1 MIWLLEELSV
11 EYNLVLYKRDKGHR
25 APPELLDVQ
34 QLGKSPVFVTADG
47 RTIIERSAISAYILK
62 TYDTA
67 GKHAAVDWIKDEIL
81 NSYAGA
87 SMGPLTTVELL
98 FDLAARHTPWPLVYL
113 ARVFRKGIQNNFT
126 TAEFKKSM
134 IYLEGELG
142 DNEWFN
148 GKEFGRADIMLNF
161 PLDYVYARYWVDLEE
176 DYPKLAAW
184 RRRVW
189 ERPAWKRG
197 IEKSN
202 GYDLSVF

>member
-11 EYNLVLYKRDKGHR
+11 EYNLVLYERDKGHR

-67 GKHAAVDWIKDEIL
+67 GKHAADDWIKDEIL

-113 ARVFRKGIQNNFT
+113 ARVFRKGIQKNFT

-134 IYLEGELG
+134 TYLEGELG

-161 PLDYVYARYWVDLEE
+161 PLDYVYARNWVDLEK

-197 IEKSN
+197 MEKGN